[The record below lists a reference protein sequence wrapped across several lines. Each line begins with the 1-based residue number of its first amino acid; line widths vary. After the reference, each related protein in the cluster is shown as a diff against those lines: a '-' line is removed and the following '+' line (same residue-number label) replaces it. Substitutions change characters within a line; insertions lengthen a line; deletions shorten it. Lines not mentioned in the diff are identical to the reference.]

1 MKCVKLIAY
10 QKVEHGYPGDLTRDN
25 LSAFLGSGG
34 VMVALWGIYGNEKG
48 KPKHTQSC
56 VHTHLFNLHKEQIKQ

>member
-34 VMVALWGIYGNEKG
+34 VTVAFWGIYMEMRRGNRN
-48 KPKHTQSC
+48 
-56 VHTHLFNLHKEQIKQ
+56 THKAAYTYICFIYIKSK